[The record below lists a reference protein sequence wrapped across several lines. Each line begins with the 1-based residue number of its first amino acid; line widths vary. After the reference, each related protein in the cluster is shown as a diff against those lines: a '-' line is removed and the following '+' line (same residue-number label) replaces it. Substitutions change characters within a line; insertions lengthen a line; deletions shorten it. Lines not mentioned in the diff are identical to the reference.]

1 MPYGLYISA
10 EGANAQ
16 SMKLE
21 AISNNL
27 ANVDTVGFKRE
38 LAIFQARYAE
48 AIAGGAVV
56 PGTGALEDLGGG
68 VEVKG
73 TKTDFSAGPLKNTKN
88 PGDLAI
94 SGEGFF
100 QVQKGEEKY
109 LTRAGNFQVTARGE
123 LITPQGYPVLND
135 SGQPVVLNPDE
146 KTFEINDAGELMQKG
161 SSPQKLALVKPES
174 LADLVKQGENLFRCP
189 TEVQPVPDGQ
199 RRVAAGFLEG
209 SAVKPALEM
218 TAMIEASRI
227 FEANVNMIKT
237 QDQTLGSL
245 ISQVLRV

>member
-21 AISNNL
+21 TISNNL

-48 AIAGGAVV
+48 AIARGTVAPGGS
-56 PGTGALEDLGGG
+56 ALENLGGG
-68 VEVKG
+68 VEVRG
-73 TKTDFSAGPLKNTKN
+73 TKTDFSAGPMKNTKN
-88 PGDLAI
+88 PSDLAI
-94 SGEGFF
+94 HGEGFF
-100 QVQKGEEKY
+100 QVQKGEEKF
-109 LTRAGNFQVTARGE
+109 LTRAGNFLVTARGD
-123 LITPQGYPVLND
+123 LVTPQGYPVLND
-135 SGQPVVLNPDE
+135 SGQPVVLNPDI
-146 KTFEINDAGELMQKG
+146 KTFEISDLGEILQKG
-161 SSPQKLALVKPES
+161 SSPQKLAIVKPDS
-174 LADLVKQGENLFRCP
+174 LADLVKQGENLFRCAA
-189 TEVQPVPDGQ
+189 EVQPVPDGQ
-199 RRVAAGFLEG
+199 RRIAAGFLEG

-245 ISQVLRV
+245 VSQVLRV